1 VNEKPYVIGIAGPS
15 CAGKTALAQH
25 LATSHEHALV
35 FALDNY
41 YRNLSDLPPSARAD
55 HNFDVP
61 EALDDGLLLGH
72 LRALVRGEAVDTPV
86 YDFST
91 HCRRPETT
99 RIGPGRVVLV
109 EGLFALYWGA
119 ARGLMH
125 LKVFVEAPEDVILA
139 RRTARDVR
147 ERGRTPDSVQ
157 AQYART
163 VRPMYE
169 RYALP
174 TRRFADLVLDGT
186 EPVDALARKVLAE
199 GSPLRH

>member
-1 VNEKPYVIGIAGPS
+1 MDGKPYVIGIAGPS
-15 CAGKTALAQH
+15 CAGKTALAKH
-25 LATSHEHALV
+25 LAQSLEHVLV
-35 FALDNY
+35 FALDSY
-41 YRNLSDLPPSARAD
+41 YRDLSDLPPSARAD
-55 HNFDVP
+55 YNFDVP
-61 EALDDGLLLGH
+61 EALEDGLFLRH
-72 LRALVRGEAVDTPV
+72 LRALARGEAVDTPV

-99 RIGPGRVVLV
+99 RLGPGRVVLV
-109 EGLFALYWGA
+109 EGLYALYWAA
-119 ARGLMH
+119 ARDLMD
-125 LKVFVEAPEDVILA
+125 LKVFIEAPEDVILA

-147 ERGRTPDSVQ
+147 ERGRTPESVQ

-186 EPVDALARKVLAE
+186 EPVDGLARKVLGE
-199 GSPLRH
+199 

>member
-1 VNEKPYVIGIAGPS
+1 MNGKPYVIGIAGPS
-15 CAGKTALAQH
+15 CAGKTALAQR
-25 LATSHEHALV
+25 LAELLNDAVV
-35 FALDNY
+35 FALDSY
-41 YRNLSDLPPSARAD
+41 YRDLSDLEPSGRAD
-55 HNFDVP
+55 YNFDVP
-61 EALDDGLLLGH
+61 EALDDGLFLGH
-72 LRALVRGEAVDTPV
+72 LRALTRGEAVDTPV

-99 RIGPGRVVLV
+99 RLEPGRVVLV
-109 EGLFALYWGA
+109 EGLYALYWAA
-119 ARGLMH
+119 ARDLMA
-125 LKVFVEAPEDVILA
+125 LKVFIEASEGVILA

-147 ERGRTPDSVQ
+147 ERGRTPESVQ

-186 EPVDALARKVLAE
+186 EPVDGLARKVLAE
-199 GSPLRH
+199 LGPWRH